1 MVYEIPCHEC
11 EDVYHGQ
18 TKRPVNVRI
27 NEHEAATRL
36 NHPDDS
42 ATAEHAIECNHTI
55 DYNGTKIIKTVKK
68 AQHLDLAEYIVIKKE
83 RPAMNRNKPEVNP
96 VYQALCP
103 LINTDRRMPAEIE
116 IKPKRK
122 RKEKVD
128 S

>member
-1 MVYEIPCHEC
+1 M
-11 EDVYHGQ
+11 
-18 TKRPVNVRI
+18 
-27 NEHEAATRL
+27 
-36 NHPDDS
+36 
-42 ATAEHAIECNHTI
+42 
-55 DYNGTKIIKTVKK
+55 
-68 AQHLDLAEYIVIKKE
+68 IKKE